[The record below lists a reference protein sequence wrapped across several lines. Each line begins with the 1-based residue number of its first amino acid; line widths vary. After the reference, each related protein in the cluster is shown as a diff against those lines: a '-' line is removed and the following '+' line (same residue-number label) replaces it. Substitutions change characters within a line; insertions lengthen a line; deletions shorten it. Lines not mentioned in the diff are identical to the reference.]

1 MSEGY
6 GAVFDTTGFKCMDKN
21 GASFA
26 AASNKNDLDIL
37 EDNEIRYLERIR
49 CKPDYFCYF
58 TDYFSISL
66 DPKTY
71 EEGIMEPNCE
81 NWKEARNGFF
91 PKLIR

>member
-6 GAVFDTTGFKCMDKN
+6 GAVFDTTGFKCMD
-21 GASFA
+21 
-26 AASNKNDLDIL
+26 KNDLDIL

-58 TDYFSISL
+58 TDYSGISL

-81 NWKEARNGFF
+81 NWKEAMNGFF